1 MFSDHNFGKTHIKPL
16 PSFILHAMNA
26 DDAYKP
32 IQRATLSESS
42 WRILRIAQSV
52 ELRHPVSH
60 ETALAIWGVELPAD
74 SDCSVVSLRSSQ
86 GGYAGT
92 DVDYGWS
99 GESPAFGH
107 SEHSIRLGQD
117 FPDSDFQYFPDSQAV
132 SRNQIP
138 GLRQSASQPS
148 QFPQSPAKL
157 HTVAQSPARRGRVK
171 KSTSVSA
178 DVTVH
183 VWKGLS
189 ARHVR
194 EVAGVPVLM
203 PVPAWSLAA
212 GRWGIQDI
220 VMVAESLIRHRF
232 AARKGLI
239 EFVKTENVPYRSKCL
254 DALALVQSGSDS
266 PKETEMRLTLVRYG
280 LPIMQPNCVV
290 PGVNFANGA
299 AVTLDLVDAEHRFG
313 LDYQGD
319 HHRTDRAQYR
329 RDQNKLSRLA
339 AAGWTV
345 FSVTQLDLSDEL
357 HRAAFA
363 MNVAHALSSIV
374 GRPIGVTTP
383 LPWRKVVLRYQ
394 KARKLRLLD

>member
-32 IQRATLSESS
+32 IQRATLSEAS

-157 HTVAQSPARRGRVK
+157 HTVAQSPARRGRA
-171 KSTSVSA
+171 T
-178 DVTVH
+178 
-183 VWKGLS
+183 
-189 ARHVR
+189 
-194 EVAGVPVLM
+194 
-203 PVPAWSLAA
+203 
-212 GRWGIQDI
+212 
-220 VMVAESLIRHRF
+220 
-232 AARKGLI
+232 
-239 EFVKTENVPYRSKCL
+239 
-254 DALALVQSGSDS
+254 
-266 PKETEMRLTLVRYG
+266 
-280 LPIMQPNCVV
+280 
-290 PGVNFANGA
+290 
-299 AVTLDLVDAEHRFG
+299 
-313 LDYQGD
+313 
-319 HHRTDRAQYR
+319 RA
-329 RDQNKLSRLA
+329 
-339 AAGWTV
+339 
-345 FSVTQLDLSDEL
+345 
-357 HRAAFA
+357 
-363 MNVAHALSSIV
+363 
-374 GRPIGVTTP
+374 
-383 LPWRKVVLRYQ
+383 
-394 KARKLRLLD
+394 

>member
-1 MFSDHNFGKTHIKPL
+1 M
-16 PSFILHAMNA
+16 
-26 DDAYKP
+26 
-32 IQRATLSESS
+32 E
-42 WRILRIAQSV
+42 WRK
-52 ELRHPVSH
+52 
-60 ETALAIWGVELPAD
+60 
-74 SDCSVVSLRSSQ
+74 
-86 GGYAGT
+86 
-92 DVDYGWS
+92 S
-99 GESPAFGH
+99 GFGH

-239 EFVKTENVPYRSKCL
+239 EFVKLRTSHTGASVWMRWRSCSQ
-254 DALALVQSGSDS
+254 AAIPPRR
-266 PKETEMRLTLVRYG
+266 PK
-280 LPIMQPNCVV
+280 
-290 PGVNFANGA
+290 
-299 AVTLDLVDAEHRFG
+299 
-313 LDYQGD
+313 
-319 HHRTDRAQYR
+319 
-329 RDQNKLSRLA
+329 
-339 AAGWTV
+339 
-345 FSVTQLDLSDEL
+345 
-357 HRAAFA
+357 
-363 MNVAHALSSIV
+363 
-374 GRPIGVTTP
+374 
-383 LPWRKVVLRYQ
+383 
-394 KARKLRLLD
+394 